1 MKLKNKIALL
11 FLLTTLFMLNGQ
23 LNNCSARNPEKDST
37 EIKTAPWFV
46 DRFRLTGGIFIPVS
60 SSDLKVGI
68 EGGVAGTPIDLE
80 KDLGYNAAELTFL
93 ANLQWRV
100 SRRSRINMSYYN
112 IPRNS
117 THTLDKDIIFNG
129 ETYHVNATVSSFFN
143 TSIYQVSY
151 GYAILAKPDWELGVL
166 IGTHLVGGKAG
177 ISVVGSGSE
186 SSASTHYGFTAPLPD
201 LGIWG
206 GYAFNKRLAVN
217 LNANYLSLTVGDVS
231 GSIFSYDLLFMYRL
245 IDKLD
250 LSLGY
255 SGLNFTVDITKPD
268 AAAHIKWG
276 YNGPLLGVTYAFG
289 KKSWK

>member
-1 MKLKNKIALL
+1 MRHKIKITLL
-11 FLLTTLFMLNGQ
+11 FLLTVSFFLNAQ
-23 LNNCSARNPEKDST
+23 LNSSAQNPAKDST
-37 EIKTAPWFV
+37 EMKTAPWFV
-46 DRFRLTGGIFIPVS
+46 ERFKVTGGIFVPVS

-80 KDLGYNAAELTFL
+80 KDLGFDAARLTFL
-93 ANLQWRV
+93 ANLQWRIA
-100 SRRSRINMSYYN
+100 RRSRLNFSYYN
-112 IPRNS
+112 IPRNA
-117 THTLDKDIIFNG
+117 THTLDKDITFRG

-143 TSIYQVSY
+143 TSIYQISY

-177 ISVVGSGSE
+177 ISVIGTGGE
-186 SSASTHYGFTAPLPD
+186 ASASTHYGFTAPLPD

-206 GYAFNKRLAVN
+206 GYAFSKRLAMN

-255 SGLNFTVDITKPD
+255 SGLNFTVDINKPD
-268 AAAHIKWG
+268 GAAHLKWA
-276 YNGPLLGVTYAFG
+276 YNGPLLGVTYSFG
-289 KKSWK
+289 RKSWK

>member
-1 MKLKNKIALL
+1 MRLKRKIA
-11 FLLTTLFMLNGQ
+11 FLLLLTGTFLINLIDCYALTPAG
-23 LNNCSARNPEKDST
+23 DST

-46 DRFRLTGGIFIPVS
+46 ERFRLTGGIFVPFS

-68 EGGVAGTPIDLE
+68 EGSAAGTPIDLE
-80 KDLGYNAAELTFL
+80 KDLGFDAAQLTFL
-93 ANLQWRV
+93 ANLQWRIA
-100 SRRSRINMSYYN
+100 RRSRLNFSYYN
-112 IPRNS
+112 IPRNA
-117 THTLDKDIIFNG
+117 THTLDKDITFKG
-129 ETYHVNATVSSFFN
+129 ETYHVDATVKSFFN
-143 TSIYQVSY
+143 TSIYQISY
-151 GYAILAKPDWELGVL
+151 GYAILSKPDWELGVL

-186 SSASTHYGFTAPLPD
+186 ASASTDYGFTAPLPD

-206 GYAFNKRLAVN
+206 GYAFSKRFAVN
-217 LNANYLSLTVGDVS
+217 LNANYLSLTVGDIS

-255 SGLNFTVDITKPD
+255 SGLNFTVDKNKPD

-276 YNGPLLGVTYAFG
+276 YNGPLLGVTYSFG